1 MKKFVIGLAVLP
13 FLAGVS
19 LAGQPQALTDQQM
32 DKVSAGFDFFEMDV
46 NNVGTTVVAAD
57 LPNVFGTTENP
68 SATCPTG
75 VCFVAVSGT
84 TYPSHVQSLQV
95 YAIFGPLQ

>member
-57 LPNVFGTTENP
+57 LPNVFGPP
-68 SATCPTG
+68 SNATCPTG